1 MKLFDLLFQRK
12 NSEEK
17 QLELRL
23 DGSHLIDY
31 MVRYKLRYM
40 TNAWKLLLPENC
52 RWDKR

>member
-31 MVRYKLRYM
+31 MVRYKWQYM
-40 TNAWKLLLPENC
+40 TTAWKLLLPENC